1 MSGTPEGN
9 IKKSDEVFNKIVG
22 DRLNNIRLSKKMT
35 QTQLANAIGVTFQQ
49 IQKYEKGRNQISF
62 KKMLMMCV

>member
-49 IQKYEKGRNQISF
+49 IQKYEKEEIKYHLR
-62 KKMLMMCV
+62 KC